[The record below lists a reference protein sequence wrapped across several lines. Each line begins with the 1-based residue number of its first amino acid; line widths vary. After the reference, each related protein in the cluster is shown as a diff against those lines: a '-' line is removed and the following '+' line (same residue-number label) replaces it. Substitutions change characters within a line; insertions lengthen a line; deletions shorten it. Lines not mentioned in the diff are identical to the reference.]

1 MRITKL
7 IAAFLGVLMV
17 IGSFAITVAGGIALA
32 VPDEDGWVSAGPIR
46 MRTEA
51 VGFVGEDIEI
61 DFGDHANRR
70 GTFIGWDAI
79 PARFEI
85 DSRNDKT
92 VFVGIAGAADARAYL
107 NGVAVDRVESWD
119 HDPELVSVPGAL
131 SIAPPESQDIWVA
144 SNEAGDLEWDISDGD
159 WAIVVLNADG
169 TPGVDV
175 GVTGSARIP
184 FLRTLGVVLI
194 AAGLI
199 GMSVGGLL
207 TYYGVRRVREARPV
221 TAPPTQPVAAG

>member
-1 MRITKL
+1 MRVTKL
-7 IAAFLGVLMV
+7 VAAFLGVLMI

-32 VPDEDGWVSAGPIR
+32 VPDDDGWVSAGPIR

-79 PARFEI
+79 PARFEV
-85 DSRNDKT
+85 DSRNDKA
-92 VFVGIAGAADARAYL
+92 VFVGIASAVDISTYVSD
-107 NGVAVDRVESWD
+107 VAVERVESWD
-119 HDPELVSVPGAL
+119 DDPELAYVPGEF

-144 SNEAGDLEWDISDGD
+144 SNISGDLEWDISDGD

-199 GMSVGGLL
+199 GMTVGTLL
-207 TYYGVRRVREARPV
+207 TYYGVRRVRETHPHIAG
-221 TAPPTQPVAAG
+221 PTQPLVTG